1 MANVFVSI
9 GSNIER
15 YTNISAS
22 LDALAEQF
30 GQLRLSR
37 VYESEAVGFEGD
49 NFLNLVAGFQSDKGV
64 GELLAILRQIE
75 DDNGR
80 LRNGPRFSSR
90 TLDIDILTYDDVVG
104 EVDDVELP
112 RDEIEH
118 NAFVL
123 LPMVDIAPNALHP
136 ALGETYQSLWE
147 AYDQGQQKLWPVQF
161 NWRGESIST
170 SEV

>member
-1 MANVFVSI
+1 MAEVFVSI
-9 GSNIER
+9 GSNIDR

-22 LDALAEQF
+22 LDALADQF
-30 GQLRLSR
+30 GQLKLSQ

-49 NFLNLVAGFQSDKGV
+49 NFLNLVAAFESDKTV
-64 GELLAILRQIE
+64 GELLAVLRKIE

-104 EVDDVELP
+104 EVDGVELP

-123 LPMVDIAPNALHP
+123 LPMVDIAPQAKHPVLNAS
-136 ALGETYQSLWE
+136 YDSLWQ
-147 AYDQGQQKLWPVQF
+147 AYDQGQQKLWPVEF
-161 NWRGESIST
+161 NWRGETISAAR
-170 SEV
+170 